1 MNNELGKRIASEL
14 SKKGLTQKQLAER
27 VNLSEAVVS
36 RYISGERELKANVLA
51 NISTA
56 LNTTSDYL
64 LGIEEDEFNHPR
76 IKRMIARN
84 ANKMSKEEKKEL
96 IDALFG
102 EE

>member
-1 MNNELGKRIASEL
+1 MNKEIGNRISNAL
-14 SKKGLTQKQLAER
+14 SKKGISQKQLAER
-27 VNLSEAVVS
+27 INLSEAVVS
-36 RYISGERELKANVLA
+36 RYISGEREPKANILA
-51 NISTA
+51 NIATA

-64 LGIEEDEFNHPR
+64 LGIEEDESNYPR

>member
-1 MNNELGKRIASEL
+1 MNKEIGNRISNAL
-14 SKKGLTQKQLAER
+14 NKKGISQKQLAER
-27 VNLSEAVVS
+27 INLSEAVVS
-36 RYISGERELKANVLA
+36 RYISGEREPRANVLA
-51 NISTA
+51 NIATA

>member
-1 MNNELGKRIASEL
+1 MNKEIGKRIAIEL
-14 SKKGLTQKQLAER
+14 DKKGISQKQLSKR
-27 VNLSEAVVS
+27 INLSEAVVS
-36 RYISGERELKANVLA
+36 RYISGEREPKANVLA
-51 NISTA
+51 NIATA
-56 LNTTSDYL
+56 LSTTSDYL

-84 ANKMSKEEKKEL
+84 ANKMSNEEKKEL

>member
-1 MNNELGKRIASEL
+1 MLIGSRISSEL
-14 SKKGLTQKQLAER
+14 SKKGISQKQLAER
-27 VNLSEAVVS
+27 INISESIVS
-36 RYISGERELKANVLA
+36 RYISGEREPKANVLA
-51 NISTA
+51 NIATA

-64 LGIEEDEFNHPR
+64 LGIEEDEFSHPR

-84 ANKMSKEEKKEL
+84 ADKMTKEEKKEL